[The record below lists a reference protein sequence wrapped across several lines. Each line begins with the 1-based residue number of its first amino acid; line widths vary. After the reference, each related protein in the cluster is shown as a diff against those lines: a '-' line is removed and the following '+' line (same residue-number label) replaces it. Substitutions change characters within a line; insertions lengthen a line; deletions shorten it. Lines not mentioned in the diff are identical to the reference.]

1 MIPTYLPS
9 DPWRLKRWA
18 YHDRDDLILF
28 AETVFRIP
36 ISSQDWFSSWKC
48 LKTFIFLS
56 AEILTSI
63 TEKSCKKKLITHTPA
78 AGWKFQLRQ
87 HEDGVRGRVW
97 VRGRGPG
104 QVRARLRRGDQE
116 APGVATELRR
126 HHRQLLRGG
135 FRADPEEEGVALHH
149 HLLLTLW
156 DVCHRS
162 VLTKLYYN
170 NELNINSKFN
180 RLITRWSNFLSIF
193 KVDVS

>member
-63 TEKSCKKKLITHTPA
+63 TEKSCKKKLITHSRCRLEVSTTTTRRWCSWTSLSTRTRPRSGPCWTTPWRSRSSRSRNRTTSPSPA
-78 AGWKFQLRQ
+78 TTPWRVLSWPWG
-87 HEDGVRGRVW
+87 GRC
-97 VRGRGPG
+97 RTTSSP
-104 QVRARLRRGDQE
+104 
-116 APGVATELRR
+116 ATYPL
-126 HHRQLLRGG
+126 G
-135 FRADPEEEGVALHH
+135 
-149 HLLLTLW
+149 
-156 DVCHRS
+156 C
-162 VLTKLYYN
+162 
-170 NELNINSKFN
+170 
-180 RLITRWSNFLSIF
+180 LS
-193 KVDVS
+193 